1 MKSTLSTG
9 GRSGQGGQEWTR
21 KERMLGVA
29 GHSALEGREV
39 GGDAVD
45 MEVNK
50 GLLAFFAKGEGAVGG
65 VVHEEIFHKNCRSQG
80 VAEKVEVFLEV
91 GVGVGVVGAEA
102 LAGEVGLGSGVEGGG
117 EGIGPGVA
125 TGGVGAPAAGGE
137 PAVATA
143 GSVAVDGDEEDV
155 VFAQLAAPLVY
166 AAAALGQGDVRFL
179 RHQERGIQ
187 TPGREGVHDA
197 PGDDAVFEVF
207 QQAAVGASL
216 SLGVDAVAVVDE
228 DLHS

>member
-1 MKSTLSTG
+1 
-9 GRSGQGGQEWTR
+9 
-21 KERMLGVA
+21 
-29 GHSALEGREV
+29 
-39 GGDAVD
+39 

-50 GLLAFFAKGEGAVGG
+50 GLLAFFAEEEGTVGG
-65 VVHEEIFHKNCRSQG
+65 VVHKEVFGEDGGAAGMAK
-80 VAEKVEVFLEV
+80 EVEVFLEV

-102 LAGEVGLGSGVEGGG
+102 LAGEVGLGGGVEGGG

-143 GSVAVDGDEEDV
+143 GGVAVDGDEEDV
-155 VFAQLAAPLVY
+155 VFAQLAAPLVH

-179 RHQERGIQ
+179 RHQERGVQ
-187 TPGREGVHDA
+187 A
-197 PGDDAVFEVF
+197 PGLEGGYDATGKEPVLGVF
-207 QQAAVGASL
+207 QETAVGAPL
-216 SLGVDAVAVVDE
+216 ALGVDAVAVVDE